1 MGIDFLIFLFS
12 IVIFSIRF
20 LLYGQRFKK
29 KSVYLPE
36 NKYVSALRLHN
47 IKNIQRNYSN
57 WITTY
62 LTIILCATLWYC
74 VKNMKYIQGFPWWV
88 FMTNII
94 HSLLLFHWTFFC
106 CMLLIIHH
114 GNIHQHFLVV
124 FVSFFFLM
132 KTRQLTVQASRRKLC
147 FVFSFARL
155 NKDFKESLCVN
166 RFQIKTGSFNVKPL
180 LE

>member
-124 FVSFFFLM
+124 FVSFFFFNED
-132 KTRQLTVQASRRKLC
+132 KTTYSPSFQEKALFCFQFCQVKQGFQRVPLCQQISNQNRK
-147 FVFSFARL
+147 F
-155 NKDFKESLCVN
+155 
-166 RFQIKTGSFNVKPL
+166 
-180 LE
+180 